1 MTYPSAGMVK
11 PYDERRAKL
20 EKLAKDAL
28 AKVAKM
34 EHGRKGRYTEGP
46 SVQLWRL
53 LTGKKMLAHI
63 RKRWTVDQ
71 LVHMTARARGEEG
84 MAPMRASKLPTGQ
97 EMTPK
102 RLEAQQA
109 TNLAACFHLVLAT
122 ANGNAPKERAAA
134 CEAVMSKGGVA
145 EEPWAVLENE
155 ALKRAIAR
163 WEGEEDDDKDV

>member
-1 MTYPSAGMVK
+1 
-11 PYDERRAKL
+11 
-20 EKLAKDAL
+20 
-28 AKVAKM
+28 
-34 EHGRKGRYTEGP
+34 
-46 SVQLWRL
+46 
-53 LTGKKMLAHI
+53 
-63 RKRWTVDQ
+63 
-71 LVHMTARARGEEG
+71 

-163 WEGEEDDDKDV
+163 WGGEEDDDKDV

>member
-1 MTYPSAGMVK
+1 MK

-20 EKLAKDAL
+20 EKLAKEAL

-34 EHGRKGRYTEGP
+34 DRARKGHYTEGP
-46 SVQLWRL
+46 SVKLWRV

-63 RKRWTVDQ
+63 RKRWTADQ

-84 MAPMRASKLPTGQ
+84 MAPLRASKPPTGQ
-97 EMTPK
+97 AMTPK

-122 ANGNAPKERAAA
+122 VNGKAPKERAAA
-134 CEAVMSKGGVA
+134 CEAVGDVA
-145 EEPWAVLENE
+145 EEPWAVLQNE

-163 WEGEEDDDKDV
+163 WEGEEDDVKDV

>member
-1 MTYPSAGMVK
+1 MVK
-11 PYDERRAKL
+11 TYDERRAKL

-34 EHGRKGRYTEGP
+34 ERGRKGQYTEGP
-46 SVQLWRL
+46 SVKLWRL
-53 LTGKKMLAHI
+53 LTGKKMLAYI
-63 RKRWTVDQ
+63 RKKWTAEQ

-84 MAPMRASKLPTGQ
+84 MSPVRVNKPPTGQ
-97 EMTPK
+97 VVTPK

-122 ANGNAPKERAAA
+122 VNGNAPKERAVA
-134 CEAVMSKGGVA
+134 CEAAMSAGDVA
-145 EEPWAVLENE
+145 EEPWGVLEIE

-163 WEGEEDDDKDV
+163 WERKEDDVIDV